1 MKAVPFAK
9 MSGLGNDFII
19 VDNRSGALAGIDLSE
34 FARKVCAARLSL
46 GGDELM
52 IIEAPSSGGDYSMRT
67 INPDGS
73 EVKMCGNASRCV
85 ARYAYEHGIA
95 GARQAIDT
103 LGGQVEA
110 LVEAGQVRVGLRV
123 TAPVELGISLA
134 AEGRGF
140 NLAALEISGA
150 PHAVVELEELDQA
163 TPELI
168 HRLGRAIRHH
178 PRFPLGINV
187 NFIKLVGRQAL
198 LQRTFERGVEG
209 ETLACG
215 TGATASALAC
225 ALRGLVDS
233 PVAVRVRGGELSVSF
248 ERAGSSFERVFLGG
262 GARFVAEGS
271 IHPEGWN
278 W

>member
-1 MKAVPFAK
+1 MKGVQFAK
-9 MSGLGNDFII
+9 MSGLGNDFIVI
-19 VDNRSGALAGIDLSE
+19 DNRSGALAGLDLPE

-52 IIEAPSSGGDYSMRT
+52 IIEAPVSGGDYSMRT

-95 GARQAIDT
+95 GARQLIDT
-103 LGGQVEA
+103 LGGPVEA
-110 LVEAGQVRVGLRV
+110 VVEGSEVRVGLRV
-123 TAPVELGISLA
+123 TAPVELNIALE
-134 AEGRGF
+134 AEGRRF
-140 NLAALEISGA
+140 ELAALEISGA
-150 PHAVVELEELDQA
+150 PHAVAELEEVDA
-163 TPELI
+163 AAPELI

-187 NFIKLVGRQAL
+187 NFIKLVDRHAL
-198 LQRTFERGVEG
+198 RQRTFERGVEG

-215 TGATASALAC
+215 TGATASVLAC

-233 PVAVRVRGGELSVSF
+233 PVAVRVQGGELKLTF
-248 ERAGSSFERVFLGG
+248 ERAGGSFERIFLGG
-262 GARFVAEGS
+262 GARFVAEGI